1 MIAKI
6 GELLS
11 CMENFNKILTIN
23 YIITKAGLIKD
34 INQRPIIYHYNNV
47 KSLVKALIFSYSKKY
62 NFTKNEKDIYEISGY
77 LHDVIEDI
85 ENGEDLINRLY
96 YVDKLIPFETIEI
109 IKILTKQK
117 NQKYLDYIQN
127 IINSNNKYAILVKIA
142 DIQDHLQT
150 ICLIQDINVRNR
162 LLKKYN
168 MEKTLIPLFKKYE
181 ELI

>member
-1 MIAKI
+1 MIAKT
-6 GELLS
+6 GELLN
-11 CMENFNKILTIN
+11 CMENFN
-23 YIITKAGLIKD
+23 
-34 INQRPIIYHYNNV
+34 
-47 KSLVKALIFSYSKKY
+47 
-62 NFTKNEKDIYEISGY
+62 
-77 LHDVIEDI
+77 
-85 ENGEDLINRLY
+85 
-96 YVDKLIPFETIEI
+96 
-109 IKILTKQK
+109 KILTKQK

-181 ELI
+181 ELV

>member
-1 MIAKI
+1 
-6 GELLS
+6 
-11 CMENFNKILTIN
+11 MENFN
-23 YIITKAGLIKD
+23 
-34 INQRPIIYHYNNV
+34 
-47 KSLVKALIFSYSKKY
+47 
-62 NFTKNEKDIYEISGY
+62 
-77 LHDVIEDI
+77 
-85 ENGEDLINRLY
+85 
-96 YVDKLIPFETIEI
+96 
-109 IKILTKQK
+109 KILTKQK

-181 ELI
+181 ELV

>member
-1 MIAKI
+1 MIAKT
-6 GELLS
+6 GELLN
-11 CMENFNKILTIN
+11 CMENFN
-23 YIITKAGLIKD
+23 
-34 INQRPIIYHYNNV
+34 
-47 KSLVKALIFSYSKKY
+47 
-62 NFTKNEKDIYEISGY
+62 
-77 LHDVIEDI
+77 
-85 ENGEDLINRLY
+85 
-96 YVDKLIPFETIEI
+96 
-109 IKILTKQK
+109 KILTKQK

>member
-1 MIAKI
+1 MIAKT

-11 CMENFNKILTIN
+11 CMENFN
-23 YIITKAGLIKD
+23 
-34 INQRPIIYHYNNV
+34 
-47 KSLVKALIFSYSKKY
+47 
-62 NFTKNEKDIYEISGY
+62 
-77 LHDVIEDI
+77 
-85 ENGEDLINRLY
+85 
-96 YVDKLIPFETIEI
+96 
-109 IKILTKQK
+109 KILTKQK

>member
-1 MIAKI
+1 
-6 GELLS
+6 
-11 CMENFNKILTIN
+11 MENFN
-23 YIITKAGLIKD
+23 
-34 INQRPIIYHYNNV
+34 
-47 KSLVKALIFSYSKKY
+47 
-62 NFTKNEKDIYEISGY
+62 
-77 LHDVIEDI
+77 
-85 ENGEDLINRLY
+85 
-96 YVDKLIPFETIEI
+96 
-109 IKILTKQK
+109 KILTKQK

-168 MEKTLIPLFKKYE
+168 MEKILIPLFKKYE